1 MHLEIN
7 KIDDCS
13 QSMLECYDF
22 HSLSF
27 SFFSHF
33 LLDVDASA
41 VFLYYL
47 IAYWVN
53 IEN

>member
-27 SFFSHF
+27 SFYSHF
-33 LLDVDASA
+33 LLDVDAFA
-41 VFLYYL
+41 VFFILFNSIL
-47 IAYWVN
+47 G
-53 IEN
+53 EH